1 MIQSSVLIQGLLTAV
16 RALENWYKHSSLH
29 GFFAAVGGAIKRQ
42 WRASAT
48 RNMLDG
54 AEAAFAGT
62 LFFRILRFFY
72 RLFNTI
78 AHWVRIRLAN
88 AVSGSVGFDI
98 ADSYRAWDS
107 AFKTTG
113 MISVG
118 FGLSVLILS
127 LLHRSLWGISGLF
140 FLLAGLFMY
149 RIAGDIDEIAK
160 SSYALKGFRHLW
172 RLLLH
177 DKEVASWKRA

>member
-1 MIQSSVLIQGLLTAV
+1 MIQSSVLIQGLLAAV
-16 RALENWYKHSSLH
+16 RALENWYKHSLLH
-29 GFFAAVGGAIKRQ
+29 GFFAAVGGAVKRQ
-42 WRASAT
+42 WLGSTT
-48 RNMLDG
+48 RKMLNG
-54 AEAAFAGT
+54 AEALFADT

-78 AHWVRIRLAN
+78 AHWVRDRLAG
-88 AVSGSVGFDI
+88 AVSGSVGFEI
-98 ADSYRAWDS
+98 ADSYSAWDS
-107 AFKTTG
+107 AFKVTG

-127 LLHRSLWGISGLF
+127 LLHRSWWGLSGLF

-149 RIAGDIDEIAK
+149 RTSDDIVEIADN
-160 SSYALKGFRHLW
+160 SYAVKGFQHLW

-177 DKEVASWKRA
+177 DKEVEPWKHA

>member
-1 MIQSSVLIQGLLTAV
+1 MIQSSVLIQLLLSAV
-16 RALENWYKHSSLH
+16 RALENWYKQSCLH
-29 GFFAAVGGAIKRQ
+29 GCFAAVGGAVQRQ
-42 WRASAT
+42 WRASGL
-48 RNMLDG
+48 RHMLDG
-54 AEAAFAGT
+54 AEAVFAGT
-62 LFFRILRFFY
+62 FFFRILRFFY

-78 AHWVRIRLAN
+78 AHWLRIRLAG

-98 ADSYRAWDS
+98 ADSYTAWDS

-127 LLHRSLWGISGLF
+127 LLHRSLWGVSGLF

-149 RIAGDIDEIAK
+149 RIAGNIYEIAG
-160 SSYALKGFRHLW
+160 SSFVLKGFRSLW

-177 DKEVASWKRA
+177 DKEVEPWKHA

>member
-16 RALENWYKHSSLH
+16 KALENWYKYSFLH
-29 GFFAAVGGAIKRQ
+29 GFFATVGGAVKRT
-42 WRASAT
+42 WRASTT
-48 RNMLDG
+48 RKILDG
-54 AEAAFAGT
+54 AEARFATT
-62 LFFRILRFFY
+62 LLFRILRFFY
-72 RLFNTI
+72 RLLNTI
-78 AHWVRIRLAN
+78 AHWVRIRLAG
-88 AVSGSVGFDI
+88 AVSGSVGFEI
-98 ADSYRAWDS
+98 ADSYSAWAS

-149 RIAGDIDEIAK
+149 RIADDVDELAK

-177 DKEVASWKRA
+177 DKEVEPWRHA

>member
-16 RALENWYKHSSLH
+16 RALENWYKHSFLH
-29 GFFAAVGGAIKRQ
+29 GFFAAVGGAINRQ
-42 WRASAT
+42 WQASAT

-62 LFFRILRFFY
+62 LFFRILRLLY

-98 ADSYRAWDS
+98 ADSYSAWDS

-140 FLLAGLFMY
+140 FLLVGLFMY
-149 RIAGDIDEIAK
+149 RIAGDIYEIGHN
-160 SSYALKGFRHLW
+160 SYALKGFRHLW

>member
-1 MIQSSVLIQGLLTAV
+1 M
-16 RALENWYKHSSLH
+16 RALENWYKHSLLH
-29 GFFAAVGGAIKRQ
+29 SFFAAVGGAVKRQ
-42 WRASAT
+42 WLASTT
-48 RNMLDG
+48 RKMLNG
-54 AEAAFAGT
+54 AEALFADT

-88 AVSGSVGFDI
+88 AVSGSVGFDV
-98 ADSYRAWDS
+98 ADSYSAWDS

-140 FLLAGLFMY
+140 FLLVGLFMY
-149 RIAGDIDEIAK
+149 RIAGGIYEIGHN
-160 SSYALKGFRHLW
+160 SYALKGFGHLW

-177 DKEVASWKRA
+177 DKEVAPWKRA

>member
-1 MIQSSVLIQGLLTAV
+1 M
-16 RALENWYKHSSLH
+16 RALENWYKHSFLH
-29 GFFAAVGGAIKRQ
+29 GFFASVGGAVKRQ

-48 RNMLDG
+48 RKMLDR

-88 AVSGSVGFDI
+88 AVSGSVGFDV
-98 ADSYRAWDS
+98 ADSYSAWDS

-127 LLHRSLWGISGLF
+127 LLHRSFWGISGLF
-140 FLLAGLFMY
+140 FLLVGLFMY
-149 RIAGDIDEIAK
+149 RIAGDIYEIGHN
-160 SSYALKGFRHLW
+160 SYALKGFRHLW

-177 DKEVASWKRA
+177 DKEVAPWKRA